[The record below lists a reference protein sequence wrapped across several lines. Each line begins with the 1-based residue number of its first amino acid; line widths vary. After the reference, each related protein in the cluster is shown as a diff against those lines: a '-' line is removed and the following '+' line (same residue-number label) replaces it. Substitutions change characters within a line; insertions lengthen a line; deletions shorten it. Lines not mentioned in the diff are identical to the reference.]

1 MAENKKV
8 LRFKKGGN
16 ANAARS
22 IHPTSLRWVGRSV
35 ALLLLSI
42 GLSAGLLSPARA
54 APPPNHVL
62 SNCTFTTNT
71 VEGTNLQ
78 DALNIPDLSTLNGGQ
93 LEASYIIIYVRQNPN
108 NGQRIGTTG
117 SSYTGPILCTNANT
131 DEAVPTTEGAAIP
144 GSIDILG
151 AEESSHIQIQ
161 PHGSTDVNQRQ
172 KRVCHTV
179 ASNTDCFLIE
189 SFPGD

>member
-117 SSYTGPILCTNANT
+117 SSYTGPILCVNAT
-131 DEAVPTTEGAAIP
+131 DAISPTTEGTVISGP
-144 GSIDILG
+144 VDILG
-151 AEESSHIQIQ
+151 AEEVSHIQYR
-161 PHGSTDVNQRQ
+161 STNAINPNENK

-179 ASNTDCFLIE
+179 ASNTD
-189 SFPGD
+189 